1 MVAIKEISKASKLIL
16 ETVPVSPV
24 LTSQI
29 LDREFGCSL
38 YFKCENLQ
46 PVGSFKARG
55 AINAIGQLTNEELK
69 RGVVTHSSGNH
80 ARALAWAAAG
90 RGTPCYVVM
99 PEASPAVKVQGTR
112 RHGAIITFC
121 GNTLA
126 ERESAATT
134 VQNESGATFIHPYDN
149 DAVIAGQ
156 GSLSVEFLQQAPQ
169 LSVFIAPV
177 GGGGLMSGS
186 AIALRALKPGMQL
199 IGVEPELAADAKI
212 SVETGNL
219 QPPFPPQTVAD
230 GLRTALSMRTLGYLM
245 RNHVHIAT
253 VSEKSII
260 EAMNLLMQEL
270 RVVVEPSGAVA
281 FAYVLDNR
289 HLMMHKQIGI
299 VISGGNLEVGQ
310 ILSGMV

>member
-112 RHGAIITFC
+112 RHGAIIT
-121 GNTLA
+121 
-126 ERESAATT
+126 
-134 VQNESGATFIHPYDN
+134 
-149 DAVIAGQ
+149 AVIPLLNGNRQ
-156 GSLSVEFLQQAPQ
+156 QLQCRMKAVPP
-169 LSVFIAPV
+169 LFIPTT
-177 GGGGLMSGS
+177 M
-186 AIALRALKPGMQL
+186 
-199 IGVEPELAADAKI
+199 
-212 SVETGNL
+212 
-219 QPPFPPQTVAD
+219 
-230 GLRTALSMRTLGYLM
+230 MR
-245 RNHVHIAT
+245 
-253 VSEKSII
+253 
-260 EAMNLLMQEL
+260 
-270 RVVVEPSGAVA
+270 
-281 FAYVLDNR
+281 
-289 HLMMHKQIGI
+289 
-299 VISGGNLEVGQ
+299 
-310 ILSGMV
+310 